1 MQEVSR
7 SGFELSIP
15 SFRGFKLF
23 NIFSRG
29 YQTEMNHIHR
39 SYSTDLH
46 DANVHATWVHDSKT
60 SDVAKVWNI
69 SDIRDFRGF

>member
-46 DANVHATWVHDSKT
+46 DANVHATWSTIPRLVMLLKCGT
-60 SDVAKVWNI
+60 
-69 SDIRDFRGF
+69 FQT